1 MEHVASQM
9 YVARAQTQSRCRDE
23 VLFSKC
29 ERVLS
34 ATNSLVGVFMYE
46 SNFSVVKKD
55 SDRSALVNVKA
66 RPTDNPTP
74 HTYTTSFHSYDMV
87 VSVALEHVCSHY
99 LCFEGRP
106 SQAGALKS

>member
-1 MEHVASQM
+1 MERWLPHVAFLNVHYKQPKL
-9 YVARAQTQSRCRDE
+9 RADAE
-23 VLFSKC
+23 MKFFSP
-29 ERVLS
+29 
-34 ATNSLVGVFMYE
+34 SLVGVFMYK
-46 SNFSVVKKD
+46 SHFSVVKKD